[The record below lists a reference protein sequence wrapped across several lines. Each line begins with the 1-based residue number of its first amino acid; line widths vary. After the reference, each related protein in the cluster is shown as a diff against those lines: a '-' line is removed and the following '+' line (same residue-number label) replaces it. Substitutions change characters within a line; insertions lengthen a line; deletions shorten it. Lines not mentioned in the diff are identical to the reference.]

1 MFKIHVLS
9 KRQVV
14 LCNLNWFFVVLST
27 FPHLKVTRML
37 KSSEVSCTW
46 TDRYCGA
53 ANGFLSVDKIDMFF
67 PICQQRSDPSTC
79 FSRRCVKEVWCFFWR
94 RSFPCYVYNIFC
106 CSCIWAQTDVHFFAP
121 FCFYISMISH
131 CLSTILDPV
140 MQWQPLVKIHA
151 GVPVE
156 HSCGRHKSAVG
167 TSHAKVATPTGNSY
181 GKAYHILF
189 HQQRCSTPTQW
200 QPVVNIHVDPPNN
213 LTEA

>member
-1 MFKIHVLS
+1 MDQAGKQWKQMSFTSIIPYPCLEHS
-9 KRQVV
+9 GAVV
-14 LCNLNWFFVVLST
+14 FVSALDFS
-27 FPHLKVTRML
+27 
-37 KSSEVSCTW
+37 SCTPLFPF
-46 TDRYCGA
+46 T
-53 ANGFLSVDKIDMFF
+53 ANLSSLFQYDF
-67 PICQQRSDPSTC
+67 TLH
-79 FSRRCVKEVWCFFWR
+79 
-94 RSFPCYVYNIFC
+94 
-106 CSCIWAQTDVHFFAP
+106 TT
-121 FCFYISMISH
+121 
-131 CLSTILDPV
+131 LGPV

-200 QPVVNIHVDPPNN
+200 QPVVNIHGDPPNN